1 MNVEIFRM
9 MFCYHE
15 LKTELIKRDRKEG
28 VRHSTKRI
36 IFCLLKNMF
45 SVVILKLF
53 PLDQSRFCMGL
64 LILSSCIKCSFIM
77 DYLNFYLKH
86 VSLKYY

>member
-9 MFCYHE
+9 IFCHHD

-36 IFCLLKNMF
+36 LFCLLKTMF
-45 SVVILKLF
+45 SVIILKLF
-53 PLDQSRFCMGL
+53 QIDQSRFCMCL
-64 LILSSCIKCSFIM
+64 LILPSYIKCLFIM